1 MIESGKP
8 RSILWLPLLLAGA
21 GLLCFAAL
29 VSGGAIERALLG
41 KATGSL
47 AEGPTLLRAMAA
59 VHGLILIAAA
69 LSLRRSTTQP
79 EVYVE
84 PRSAGP
90 TAWLILGLLLLI
102 ALALRLWR
110 LESGMWI
117 DEILMYVDYAK
128 LPLGQTITTLPN
140 QNQHM
145 LYTVLANF
153 AFDIFGESIWAFR
166 LPAVLFGVASIWAL
180 FMLAKRL
187 TDTRQALLACAIL
200 TVASPHIWFSQSAR
214 GYTGLLF
221 FSTLATWLW
230 IEALPRNKWSWW
242 LAYAVTIALGMWTHM
257 TNAFVVMAHG
267 LTWLILLSGFPRGSL
282 LQWLRPVQMASKW
295 KPFAALLLSG
305 TLTLQ
310 LYALSLPQFLREGL
324 HEKSEKSEWT
334 GFRWFFLETIKGLH
348 VDVVHGIAM
357 LFGAAILTIGL
368 ISILRRNWVAAAA
381 MILPGPMLCAT
392 MLGLGHNLWPR
403 FLFFC
408 AGFGI
413 LILVHGIMETSQLL
427 SRLIAKPWAE
437 SLATPAGVAG
447 CLLVV
452 AVAITAVRRCYDPPK
467 QDFGG
472 AREYVEK
479 SLGPRDAV
487 VSVGIAATAYKK
499 FYAPQWPTIETQAEL
514 NQIRRTHSGT
524 WLVYTMPIEIKA
536 EHPDV
541 WQAIEKDFDVIK
553 IFPGTL
559 GDGAVRVCRARSD
572 ERNAAMIA
580 P

>member
-1 MIESGKP
+1 MTESKKP
-8 RSILWLPLLLAGA
+8 SSILSLLILLAGV
-21 GLLCFAAL
+21 GLLCFATL
-29 VSGGAIERALLG
+29 VSSAAIEHALLG

-47 AEGPTLLRAMAA
+47 AWGPKLLRIMAA
-59 VHGLILIAAA
+59 LHGLILIVAA
-69 LSLRRSTTQP
+69 LSLRRSTPQP
-79 EVYVE
+79 EYNIE
-84 PRSAGP
+84 PQRTGP
-90 TAWLILGLLLLI
+90 IAWLILGLLLAI
-102 ALALRLWR
+102 AWALRLPH

-153 AFDIFGESIWAFR
+153 AFRIFGESIWAFR
-166 LPAVLFGVASIWAL
+166 LPAVVFGVASIWAL

-187 TDTRQALLACAIL
+187 TDVRQALLACAIL

-221 FSTLATWLW
+221 FATLATWLW

-242 LAYAVTIALGMWTHM
+242 IAYAVAIALGMWTHM
-257 TNAFVVMAHG
+257 TNAFVAIAHG
-267 LTWLILLSGFPRGSL
+267 LTWLVLLSGFPRGVFL
-282 LQWLRPVQMASKW
+282 RWLQPVRMASKW

-305 TLTLQ
+305 TLTIQ
-310 LYALSLPQFLREGL
+310 LYALSLPQFINEGL

-334 GFRWFFLETIKGLH
+334 GFHWFFLETIKGLH

-357 LFGAAILTIGL
+357 LIGATILTIGL
-368 ISILRRNWVAAAA
+368 ISILRRNWVAAVI

-408 AGFGI
+408 AGFGV
-413 LILVHGIMETSQLL
+413 LILVHGIIETCQLL
-427 SRLIAKPWAE
+427 ARLIDRSWAE
-437 SLATPAGVAG
+437 SLATPAGITG
-447 CLLVV
+447 CLLVF

-467 QDFGG
+467 QDFSG
-472 AREYVEK
+472 ARKYVEQN
-479 SLGPRDAV
+479 LGPRDAV

-499 FYAPQWPTIETQAEL
+499 FYAPQWPTIDTEAEL
-514 NQIRRTHSGT
+514 NQIRLAHSTT

-536 EHPDV
+536 EHKDV
-541 WQAIEKDFDVIK
+541 WRAIEKDFDVIK
-553 IFPGTL
+553 EFPGTL
-559 GDGAVRVCRARSD
+559 GDGAVRVCRARAE
-572 ERNAAMIA
+572 ERTAAT